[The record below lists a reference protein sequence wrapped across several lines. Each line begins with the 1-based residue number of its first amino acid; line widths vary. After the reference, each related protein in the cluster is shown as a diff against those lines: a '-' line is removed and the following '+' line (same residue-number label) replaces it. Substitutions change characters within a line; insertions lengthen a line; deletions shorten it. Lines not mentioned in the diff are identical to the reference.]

1 MITYSDIED
10 LEEAFK
16 NTDSIKIIKNTLYI
30 FTGIIVLYIIIDS
43 I

>member
-16 NTDSIKIIKNTLYI
+16 NPDSIKIIKNTLYV
-30 FTGIIVLYIIIDS
+30 FTGIIVLYIIIGS
-43 I
+43 S

>member
-1 MITYSDIED
+1 MITYTDIKD